1 MAIDLQL
8 DDSIDFKLYTEHLS
22 YELHSSVT
30 YIRKGRNSYS
40 ANPSPFS
47 VVPHVSYQRYF
58 LQYLKSISLRN

>member
-1 MAIDLQL
+1 MFNIAIDLQL

-30 YIRKGRNSYS
+30 YIRKGRNYYS

-47 VVPHVSYQRYF
+47 VVPHVSALFPSVLANY
-58 LQYLKSISLRN
+58 KP